1 MGFASHLGPWLLGTV
16 KNTTGTT
23 AGTIRNM
30 GATVVCQTGLTT
42 VSNTTATTLFVIPA
56 GAQITNFFVDIT
68 TAYAGTTGNTITI
81 QTSGGSS
88 LAVVGGATT
97 TPLAL
102 GRATVTL
109 TAAQIGTILNVGSTD
124 LIVQVIYACAGT
136 ASGGAAT
143 VTCQYIVKGS
153 DGVANPTSTQQ

>member
-30 GATVVCQTGLTT
+30 GATTVTQTGVTT
-42 VSNTTATTLFVIPA
+42 VSDTAATTLFVLPA

-81 QTSGGSS
+81 RTAAGAS

-97 TPLAL
+97 TPLAI
-102 GRATVTL
+102 GRATTTL
-109 TAAQIGTILNVGSTD
+109 TGAQVGTFVNVGATD
-124 LIVQVIYACAGT
+124 LIIQVIYACAGT

-143 VTCQYIVKGS
+143 VTCQYVVKGS
-153 DGVANPTSTQQ
+153 DGAANPSQV

>member
-1 MGFASHLGPWLLGTV
+1 LGTV

-30 GATVVCQTGLTT
+30 GATTVTQSGTTT
-42 VSNTTATTLFVIPA
+42 VSDTTATTLFVIPA
-56 GAQITNFFVDIT
+56 GSQITNFFVDIT

-88 LAVVGGATT
+88 LATVGGATT
-97 TPLAL
+97 TPLST

-109 TAAQIGTILNVGSTD
+109 TAAQIGTILNVGTTD
-124 LIVQVIYACAGT
+124 LIVQVIYACAGV

-143 VTCQYIVKGS
+143 ITAQYVVKNS
-153 DGVANPTSTQQ
+153 DGAANPSTTQN

>member
-1 MGFASHLGPWLLGTV
+1 MGFATHLGPWLLGTV
-16 KNTTGTT
+16 KDTTGTT

-30 GATVVCQTGLTT
+30 GATVVCQTGATT
-42 VSNTTATTLFVIPA
+42 VSDTTARTLFVIPA

-88 LAVVGGATT
+88 LATVGSAST
-97 TPLAL
+97 TPLAI
-102 GRATVTL
+102 GRATTTL
-109 TAAQIGTILNVGSTD
+109 TAAQLGTLLNVGSTD

-143 VTCQYIVKGS
+143 VTCQYVVKGS
-153 DGVANPTSTQQ
+153 DGAANPATA